1 MFSLFSP
8 PYFSFIHSSPGSA
21 EQGVLQRR
29 TPIASPAFRSQV
41 KPQGTP
47 VGSGGGGTGGGDLI
61 QLRRASGDSGTPQT
75 VFTPT
80 SHQPF
85 SPHTPMFALSGPHTG
100 VAGEQFSLTTTPKP
114 AFPLNVQTT
123 PTPSTELAPSANEE
137 VPPTSAPLNQ
147 QETQPVF
154 QVGGAAVHQA
164 TPTVVMNNID
174 HSPLLYRHRALSTFE
189 EESETESI
197 SETNSHRQA
206 SLSPRSSPAMPSSPA
221 HTGSPVPRVRSR
233 RLLTARSTPN
243 VNRGTSKS
251 DVSDEEDEEDDDIV
265 ALMTTSGRF
274 PGKNSSLPRLSPTS
288 SPLLT
293 SRRSPTLYLTG
304 SSDDEVSSV
313 FEPNRK
319 IRHKRLPFRKR
330 ISAGKLVRMESISS
344 DDGSCMSTKDVIRR
358 PHAHKRDRL
367 LRLRQ
372 YSSLP
377 ATSENLNSDSLTELL
392 DNIRRQRSGSCRT
405 DSSLSDGGKSG
416 GGEKDM
422 AELANSLVSKFE
434 LSDEEAAS
442 LEQSMETEA
451 LNEPPLAQ
459 TPTQQQTVRTS
470 NSTRLRSVFCAIL

>member
-1 MFSLFSP
+1 MF
-8 PYFSFIHSSPGSA
+8 HHHSPGSA
-21 EQGVLQRR
+21 EKGVLQRR
-29 TPIASPAFRSQV
+29 TPITASPAFKSQV
-41 KPQGTP
+41 QPTQPPGTP
-47 VGSGGGGTGGGDLI
+47 GGEDLI
-61 QLRRASGDSGTPQT
+61 QLRRSSNDSSTPPAF
-75 VFTPT
+75 FTPT

-85 SPHTPMFALSGPHTG
+85 TSRSPMYSLASPHTG
-100 VAGEQFSLTTTPKP
+100 VAGEQFSLTKTPKP
-114 AFPLNVQTT
+114 AFPLNVQTAPT
-123 PTPSTELAPSANEE
+123 TPSAEVPAPSANEE
-137 VPPTSAPLNQ
+137 APPMSAPQTQ
-147 QETQPVF
+147 QETQTQPVF
-154 QVGGAAVHQA
+154 QVGGAPVHQA

-233 RLLTARSTPN
+233 RLLTARSSPN

-293 SRRSPTLYLTG
+293 SRRSPTHYLTG
-304 SSDDEVSSV
+304 SSDDEISNV
-313 FEPNRK
+313 FESNRK
-319 IRHKRLPFRKR
+319 IRSKRLPFRKR
-330 ISAGKLVRMESISS
+330 ISGKLVRMESISS
-344 DDGSCMSTKDVIRR
+344 DDGSTISTKDVIRR

-442 LEQSMETEA
+442 LEQSMETETGTETAAAAAA
-451 LNEPPLAQ
+451 LQ
-459 TPTQQQTVRTS
+459 HSSTVRTS
-470 NSTRLRSVFCAIL
+470 NSTRLRSVICTIL

>member
-1 MFSLFSP
+1 M
-8 PYFSFIHSSPGSA
+8 
-21 EQGVLQRR
+21 V
-29 TPIASPAFRSQV
+29 
-41 KPQGTP
+41 
-47 VGSGGGGTGGGDLI
+47 
-61 QLRRASGDSGTPQT
+61 QLRRSSGADSGTPQS

-85 SPHTPMFALSGPHTG
+85 SPKTPMYSLASPHSG
-100 VAGEQFSLTTTPKP
+100 VAGEQFSLTKTPKP
-114 AFPLNVQTT
+114 AFPLNVQAT
-123 PTPSTELAPSANEE
+123 PPPSTEEPAPSANEE
-137 VPPTSAPLNQ
+137 FPPKSAPLTQ
-147 QETQPVF
+147 QETPPVF
-154 QVGGAAVHQA
+154 QVGGAAIHQA

-197 SETNSHRQA
+197 SETNSHRQP
-206 SLSPRSSPAMPSSPA
+206 SVSPHSSPAMPSSPA

-233 RLLTARSTPN
+233 RLLSARSTPN
-243 VNRGTSKS
+243 VNRGASKS

-265 ALMTTSGRF
+265 ALMTTSGRY
-274 PGKNSSLPRLSPTS
+274 PGKNSSLPRISPTS

-304 SSDDEVSSV
+304 SSDDEISV
-313 FEPNRK
+313 FETNRK
-319 IRHKRLPFRKR
+319 MRSKRLSFRKH
-330 ISAGKLVRMESISS
+330 ISAAGKMIRMESISS
-344 DDGSCMSTKDVIRR
+344 DDGSTMSSKDVIRR

-377 ATSENLNSDSLTELL
+377 ATNENLNSESLTELL
-392 DNIRRQRSGSCRT
+392 DNIRQQRSGSCRT
-405 DSSLSDGGKSG
+405 DSSLSDGGRSGG

-451 LNEPPLAQ
+451 LSEPSVATMAQ
-459 TPTQQQTVRTS
+459 TQNQQQAVRTS
-470 NSTRLRSVFCAIL
+470 NSTRLRSVFCRIL